1 MCPPIS
7 HNAEE
12 TTTLYGDTNEV
23 TELTSNFAKDLML
36 IPKYPF
42 CCNQPV
48 WDSSETAKV
57 EPLKASPT
65 ISLAMAGRTVN
76 AIVSALISYTTFLK
90 VLCHIVRVSQNRI

>member
-57 EPLKASPT
+57 EPLKAPT
-65 ISLAMAGRTVN
+65 TSLAMAGRTVN
-76 AIVSALISYTTFLK
+76 AIVLALISYTTFLK
-90 VLCHIVRVSQNRI
+90 VLCHIVRLPQKGI